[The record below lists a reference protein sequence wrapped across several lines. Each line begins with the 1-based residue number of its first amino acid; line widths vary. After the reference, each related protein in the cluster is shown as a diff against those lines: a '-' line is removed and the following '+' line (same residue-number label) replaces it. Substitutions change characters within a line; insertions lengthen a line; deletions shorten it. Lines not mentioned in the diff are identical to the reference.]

1 VLEFDTVTD
10 VPQWRISSFFHA
22 FQNAKYLESIKLS
35 EVIKGDAVI
44 ESFSNWITS
53 TQSLKI
59 LKVSCCSGITSVG
72 WQTFATALASLDNLE
87 EIDIK
92 NIGYD
97 HSGTRMFLINVITQS
112 KP

>member
-1 VLEFDTVTD
+1 
-10 VPQWRISSFFHA
+10 
-22 FQNAKYLESIKLS
+22 LESIKLS